1 MRFVD
6 ASLFSPLEN
15 FPSDW
20 RKWGASNMTS
30 WKEPQL
36 LWRAGVEQREQPK
49 SAWSTSTKP
58 FNYEQIIF
66 TEKLPARASFR
77 TTEFFPF
84 KAKSSRR
91 AIKSI
96 NPFLYLPDYSFH
108 LSQPAISRKPAP
120 LLNRIPGP
128 GPSLTRGTERM
139 LGLVPAGSRG
149 CTVGVP

>member
-6 ASLFSPLEN
+6 ASL
-15 FPSDW
+15 W
-20 RKWGASNMTS
+20 RFFQGTGEGGERATWHHGRSRNYCG
-30 WKEPQL
+30 
-36 LWRAGVEQREQPK
+36 RAGVEQREQPK
-49 SAWSTSTKP
+49 SAWSTKP

-84 KAKSSRR
+84 KGKKFKKGYY
-91 AIKSI
+91 KSI
-96 NPFLYLPDYSFH
+96 NPFLLYLPDYSFH
-108 LSQPAISRKPAP
+108 FSQPTISKKPSP